1 MQPAEGAF
9 HDPAPLHDLKAW
21 AVPGAL
27 HKHEGA
33 LQDRCHPRDT
43 LAGVSPLGPDPCQSR
58 QAGDA
63 CPEYLFG
70 PIPVLD
76 PRRMHDDDE
85 EQPEDID
92 DDVAL
97 AAADALAAVIAAD
110 PPFSVVFTV

>member
-1 MQPAEGAF
+1 MQPAAGAF

-33 LQDRCHPRDT
+33 LQDRRHPRDT
-43 LAGVSPLGPDPCQSR
+43 LAGVSPLGPDQFQSR

-92 DDVAL
+92 DEVAL
-97 AAADALAAVIAAD
+97 AAAEALA
-110 PPFSVVFTV
+110 VV